1 VHFAHSGLPDVIP
14 YYLAPLAQPL
24 AADRRDPP
32 VFLSLLLSAGHQTLV
47 EQLSVGQC

>member
-1 VHFAHSGLPDVIP
+1 VIP